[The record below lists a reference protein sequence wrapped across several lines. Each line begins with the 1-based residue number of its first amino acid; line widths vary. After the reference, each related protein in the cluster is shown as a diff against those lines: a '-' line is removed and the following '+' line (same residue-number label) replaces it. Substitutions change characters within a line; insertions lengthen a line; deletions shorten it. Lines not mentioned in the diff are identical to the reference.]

1 MSTYHT
7 YALYRDANRHHC
19 ISVGIERKFTYYI
32 PMEAAEVKVHQME
45 HREFGLEFELITNY
59 PVRRAAEIFLA
70 APDKEVSPKA
80 KEHLEAILADPS
92 YVYDTAQYSVPNVL
106 KEKEMASKN
115 AAAVAAEIAAKPA
128 PKNKKEAL
136 AQAAEISGKPVGAVK
151 SNPKGPAAP
160 KAAAAEPAAKKAAP
174 AKKAAKEEAPA
185 PRGRAPAVAPDARL
199 KIGNADSVKR
209 GYMLEFVNA
218 AKALE
223 KASRGKGFT
232 SEQMVDAG
240 LKLEGAEGRDEA
252 WVKTY
257 ISYSLAAHRG
267 IFVVA

>member
-19 ISVGIERKFTYYI
+19 ISVGIERKYTYYI

-80 KEHLEAILADPS
+80 KEHLEAILADPA
-92 YVYDTAQYSVPNVL
+92 YVYDTAQFSVPHVL
-106 KEKEMASKN
+106 KEKIMASKN

-136 AQAAEISGKPVGAVK
+136 AAAAEIAAKPVGAVK
-151 SNPKGPAAP
+151 SNPKGP
-160 KAAAAEPAAKKAAP
+160 KAQAAAEPAAKKTAP
-174 AKKAAKEEAPA
+174 AKKAAKEEAA

-199 KIGNADSVKR
+199 KIGNADSVSR

-223 KASRGKGFT
+223 KQSRGKGFT
-232 SEQMVDAG
+232 SEQMVEAG
-240 LKLEGAEGRDEA
+240 LALPGAEGRDEA